1 MDTTTNLGTENL
13 VNTAVD
19 ILNTAQSVANAAS
32 DGIGVTDLVTLLQV
46 APALNRIRKTG
57 RPAIEELLDLSVEES
72 REVVAQI
79 AFRTG
84 NPQTGLLQ
92 KVNEA
97 FTLLANTYTVF
108 RAAEVATQ
116 DWVRFGKSLK
126 KAKA

>member
-1 MDTTTNLGTENL
+1 MDTTNNLGTENL

-19 ILNTAQSVANAAS
+19 ILNTAQSVANAAA

-72 REVVAQI
+72 REAVAQI

-84 NPQTGLLQ
+84 NPQTGLLA

-97 FTLLANTYTVF
+97 FTLLANTYNVY
-108 RAAEVATQ
+108 RAAELAAK